1 MGTAKETGHTEPRL
15 RELGFDPA
23 APAGDA
29 VATLKS
35 LRGKSGVSDGV
46 IALALGTIASLEA
59 AEMLAEMEAGAS
71 GAIRR
76 EIRRALYRLRQ
87 RGIEIPTKLEGA
99 THVPNAPT
107 EPGLSALLS
116 PADADGARIA
126 WLIKARSGGGLKR
139 LWALVSEHEGLVAA
153 TLETLS
159 RKQLRAERAEVE
171 RRAGTVLVDADW
183 RLVDLIMCEAYRH
196 TPEARRARVG
206 NFYAI
211 RAELVAA
218 SPPTELK
225 HPLYDEFA
233 AEAAGEPSP
242 ELMKEPEIAA
252 FKLPV
257 AAVRPFAEEVTS
269 LQQSVLVLNRMQQ
282 EDRIGTVVER
292 AMGEL
297 IRGDNARR
305 LRRHLED
312 TGYFFARTG
321 KRAQAGWAAAAAAR
335 LRDVTDLRHV
345 AFFQLFTR
353 TQLGAVLAEQQE
365 QAQQEPRLIMTPAE
379 AMRARQ
385 AAQARMR
392 GR

>member
-1 MGTAKETGHTEPRL
+1 MGSAKENDRSETRL

-23 APAGDA
+23 TPAVDA
-29 VATLKS
+29 IARLKS
-35 LRGKSGVSDGV
+35 LRGQAGVSDGA
-46 IALALGTIASLEA
+46 IAHALGTIASPDA
-59 AEMLAEMEAGAS
+59 AEMLAVMEAGAS
-71 GAIRR
+71 GAVRR
-76 EIRRALYRLRQ
+76 EIRRALFRLRH
-87 RGIEIPTKLEGA
+87 RGIEAPAEVERA
-99 THVPNAPT
+99 TPVPQAPT
-107 EPGLSALLS
+107 EAGLSALLS

-126 WLIKARSGGGLKR
+126 WLIKARAGGGLKR
-139 LWALVSEHEGLVAA
+139 LWGLVSEREGLVAA
-153 TLETLS
+153 TLETLA
-159 RKQLRAERAEVE
+159 RKELRADRAEVE
-171 RRAGTVLVDADW
+171 RRAGTALVDADW

-233 AEAAGEPSP
+233 AEAAAEPSP

-269 LQQSVLVLNRMQQ
+269 LQQSVIVLNRMQQ
-282 EDRIGTVVER
+282 EDRISTVVER
-292 AMGEL
+292 ALGEL
-297 IRGDNARR
+297 IQGDNARR

-321 KRAQAGWAAAAAAR
+321 KRAQAGWAAAAAAK
-335 LRDVTDLRHV
+335 LRDGTDLRHV
-345 AFFQLFTR
+345 AFFQIFMR
-353 TQLGAVLAEQQE
+353 TQLGAILAEQQE